1 MHSADQ
7 LRFQISQLRQDKVI
21 YAVESIAVFVLALF
35 ISAFLPNL
43 LLRYFFDQNTLTEV
57 PMVIEY
63 IPVAAFVVG
72 VGYFLYATLG
82 NLGRLKKIKSLEKE
96 LAELLAVHGDHCC
109 EGNCDC
115 QECDPQLRPQ
125 LGSSSVLPTATESV
139 GLLAEK
145 MKSTK
150 TKRSSKKA

>member
-7 LRFQISQLRQDKVI
+7 LRFKISQLRHDKLI

-35 ISAFLPNL
+35 ASAYLPNL
-43 LLRYFFDQNTLTEV
+43 LLRYFYDQATLTEIPPV
-57 PMVIEY
+57 LEY

-72 VGYFLYATLG
+72 VGFFLYAMLG
-82 NLGRLKKIKSLEKE
+82 NLARMGKIKKME
-96 LAELLAVHGDHCC
+96 AELDALIATHGDHCC

-115 QECDPQLRPQ
+115 AECNTHE
-125 LGSSSVLPTATESV
+125 GSGAVFTPAATSTESV

-145 MKSTK
+145 MKTAKTKKSTK
-150 TKRSSKKA
+150 RA